1 VGLGLVK
8 AFGSLGMY
16 LFAATLFITCFGAAT
31 EIALALSFE
40 VTQMMGWKYGEEK
53 KPKDA
58 AIFNLIFPLYI
69 IGSTLLVGLSGI
81 DPVQLTVY
89 ATIFTALILPVVVV
103 PFLAVM
109 NDRMYLKD
117 QTNHWFANTA
127 VLLIIVLAFIISIT
141 SVPLTI
147 IAGG

>member
-1 VGLGLVK
+1 
-8 AFGSLGMY
+8 M
-16 LFAATLFITCFGAAT
+16 
-31 EIALALSFE
+31 
-40 VTQMMGWKYGEEK
+40 
-53 KPKDA
+53 
-58 AIFNLIFPLYI
+58 
-69 IGSTLLVGLSGI
+69 GLSGI
-81 DPVQLTVY
+81 DPVQLTIY

-109 NDRMYLKD
+109 NDPMYLRD
-117 QTNHWFANTA
+117 QTNHWFANAA